1 MLYRMLLLIF
11 ILIKFKFNSYEK
23 IYCYSVCRFGMCFSG

>member
-1 MLYRMLLLIF
+1 MFYRMLLLIF

-23 IYCYSVCRFGMCFSG
+23 IFDHSVCHCGFRYSG